1 MVLWPP
7 SHRIMIEEDGKKK
20 YQYNLNVAR
29 NVFNIGSVLDKISEE
44 NGASEQLKKNKKV
57 LVELM
62 KEINTVHHMD
72 EKEF

>member
-1 MVLWPP
+1 
-7 SHRIMIEEDGKKK
+7 
-20 YQYNLNVAR
+20 NVTR
-29 NVFNIGSVLDKISEE
+29 NIFNIGSVLDKISEE

-62 KEINTVHHMD
+62 KEINAVHHMD